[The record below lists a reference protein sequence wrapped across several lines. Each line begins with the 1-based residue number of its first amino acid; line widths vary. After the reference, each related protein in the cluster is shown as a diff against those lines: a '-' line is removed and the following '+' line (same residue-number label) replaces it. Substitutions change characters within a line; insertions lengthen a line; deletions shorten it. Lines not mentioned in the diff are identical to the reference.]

1 MSLFGHDEAIGAFD
15 EARGS
20 GRMHHAWL
28 LTGPQGVG
36 KARFAALA
44 ALRLLADAAGPRIDA
59 PGLSVPDEHPVA
71 RLIAAGSH
79 PDIRTLSRLARE
91 GSGELARNINVAQVR
106 GLQGLFGV
114 TPGLSPWRVVIID
127 AADDLERN
135 AANALLKNLEEPPA
149 DSLFLL
155 VSHAPGRLLPTIRSR
170 CRVLRFSSLGD
181 ADMAAA
187 LGLALPD
194 SERAEHAVLARLGQ
208 GAPGRAMRF
217 AGLEIAALDAA
228 LDALAAG
235 GDPDNARRSALARQL
250 SGKAAQARYEMFL
263 ERAPSHIAAVAKR
276 RRGAA
281 LAEALALWEK
291 ARGLA
296 ESAVRLSLDPQAT
309 VFELAGLLA
318 SLARSDL
325 ALDRSS

>member
-1 MSLFGHDEAIGAFD
+1 MSLFGHDDAIGAFE
-15 EARGS
+15 EARRS

-44 ALRLLADAAGPRIDA
+44 ARRLLADAAGPRIDA
-59 PGLSVPDEHPVA
+59 PGLGVPEEHPVA

-79 PDIRTLSRLARE
+79 PDIRTLARLARE

-106 GLQGLFGV
+106 SLQGLFGV

-135 AANALLKNLEEPPA
+135 AANALLKNLEEPPS

-170 CRVLRFSSLGD
+170 CRVLRFSSLGE

-187 LGLALPD
+187 LALALPD
-194 SERAEHAVLARLGQ
+194 SGDVERETLARLGV

-228 LDALAAG
+228 LAGLAAE

-263 ERAPSHIAAVAKR
+263 ERAPSHIAAAAKQR
-276 RRGAA
+276 SGAA

-309 VFELAGLLA
+309 VFELGGLLA
-318 SLARSDL
+318 GLAPRTM
-325 ALDRSS
+325 AVKA